1 MQEAL
6 FDRVHAVLNGEPN
19 RRGWLNADQLTTIT
33 ACAKLGGTKISR
45 QASSTSTDVRGD
57 FLILAKS
64 NITVSGAKGT
74 VHGSNTDAG
83 NPRRWCEMLGGTH
96 VPSPL
101 RVSYQRKVRVMP
113 PSKKTLTSS
122 ARDPRLAPWVDPE
135 PKRPQ
140 DSSDVLRQQLLEEF
154 ARLSAPE
161 RKARLAQLAKTL
173 VNLEEAPERC
183 VQNWLADTIGPRT
196 LVRDL
201 AIYQN

>member
-1 MQEAL
+1 M
-6 FDRVHAVLNGEPN
+6 GE
-19 RRGWLNADQLTTIT
+19 WLTLIT
-33 ACAKLGGTKISR
+33 GCAKLGGKKISR

-64 NITVSGAKGT
+64 NISVSGAKGT

-101 RVSYQRKVRVMP
+101 RVFYQRKVRIMP
-113 PSKKTLTSS
+113 PSKKTPKSS

-140 DSSDVLRQQLLEEF
+140 TKRQQLEEQIEKASLEE
-154 ARLSAPE
+154 
-161 RKARLAQLAKTL
+161 KAMVLFVLDAFIAELKKDRTKT
-173 VNLEEAPERC
+173 
-183 VQNWLADTIGPRT
+183 WLADTVGPHAP
-196 LVRDL
+196 VRDL